1 MHILAECIGVFHTK
15 RGNACLGFILNSPN
29 AVEQANELPKGICE
43 VEVNR
48 VRRDRTVNQNAMLW
62 KLIGDISMAEYGKRT
77 AETDMTIYRHILKN
91 AGAKV
96 EVLIIRTNAL
106 PEFFRRTGDLFRA
119 YVIGRQFNTKDGEQ
133 MTQIYAYYGTST
145 MDTTEMGRVID
156 ETLAYASEMGLDV
169 EYWRSQFNDT
179 GTDSTETS
187 EVR

>member
-1 MHILAECIGVFHTK
+1 MRILADCVGVLTTK
-15 RGNACLGFILNSPN
+15 NGSACLGFILNTPN
-29 AVEQANELPKGICE
+29 AVEQANEIPKGICE

-62 KLIGDISMAEYGKRT
+62 KLIGDISIAEYGKRT

-96 EVLIIRTNAL
+96 EVLIIRTDAL
-106 PEFFRRTGDLFRA
+106 PEFFKRTGDLFRA
-119 YVIGRQFNTKDGEQ
+119 YVIGQQLNAKNGEQ

-156 ETLAYASEMGLDV
+156 ETLAYAAEMGLDA

-179 GTDSTETS
+179 ETDRASAPQ
-187 EVR
+187 VR